1 MCNTTYSFDDA
12 SLLTDEPSMIDTVE
26 SSRSAVVLEEE
37 EEEDEEESLEGV
49 EKMIQDLFH
58 HDNAKVNAT
67 LDALNLVFFRMK
79 KIVTPLLQF
88 GEAALPWSIS

>member
-26 SSRSAVVLEEE
+26 SSRSAVVLED
-37 EEEDEEESLEGV
+37 EEDEEESLEDV

-58 HDNAKVNAT
+58 HDNAKVSAT
-67 LDALNLVFFRMK
+67 LDALNLDFF
-79 KIVTPLLQF
+79 
-88 GEAALPWSIS
+88 